1 LSYLNLKKFLTFL
14 NYKFLYVANSFLICT
29 QWSHTIQKF
38 ESFWSFMILQII
50 FIPITRSKEE
60 DLEK

>member
-29 QWSHTIQKF
+29 Q
-38 ESFWSFMILQII
+38 
-50 FIPITRSKEE
+50 
-60 DLEK
+60 